1 MDIKKVC
8 EEIREENQR
17 RINDPYFYYDI
28 LMSFLDEVEKMS
40 RDEVWAKEDILA
52 VLMRK
57 F

>member
-1 MDIKKVC
+1 MDIKNIC

-28 LMSFLDEVEKMS
+28 LMSFLDEVEKMGIH
-40 RDEVWAKEDILA
+40 EVWTKDDILA
-52 VLMRK
+52 IIMRK